1 MRHVMTELQSQNLQR
16 RLRNCLQTILE
27 LEPDIKKLDL
37 GHVLL
42 KEYELLRGFIEKVND
57 VPLREDDV
65 LRIEKATALFLDE
78 LKTPL
83 SFLTETPARGR
94 IMH

>member
-1 MRHVMTELQSQNLQR
+1 MMEIHTHNLQR

-27 LEPDIKKLDL
+27 LEPDLKKLDL

-42 KEYELLRGFIEKVND
+42 KEYELLRGFIEKVGD

-65 LRIEKATALFLDE
+65 LRIEKATALFLEE
-78 LKTPL
+78 LKVPL
-83 SFLTETPARGR
+83 SFLAETPAKGR